1 MKVKKITV
9 GFIQENCYIVFDE
22 KTKDAVVIDPG
33 ADGEDIV
40 EELEGLNLKAILA
53 THGHIDHVGQVGYL
67 KDLFNVP
74 FYMNFKDRFLTNE
87 ELFPSFAKTLNAY
100 RCPDPDFDLGSIDR
114 LEIGDLKFDVIKTPG
129 HTPGGV
135 SFYSKENNFILVG
148 DTLFAGSVGRIDLP
162 GGDSKMLEKSLNRLM
177 ELPEETIVYSGH
189 GVNTTIGKEKKTN
202 PFITGRF
209 KLKW

>member
-1 MKVKKITV
+1 MKIKKITV

-33 ADGEDIV
+33 ADGKYIV
-40 EELEGLNLKAILA
+40 EELKGLNLKAILA

-67 KDLFNVP
+67 KGLFDVP
-74 FYMNFKDRFLTNE
+74 FYLNFKDIFLTNE
-87 ELFPSFAKTLNAY
+87 ELFPSFAKALNAY
-100 RCPDPDFDLGSIDR
+100 KCPEPDFDLENIDR
-114 LEIGDLKFDVIKTPG
+114 LEIGSLKFDVIKTPG

-135 SFYSKENNFILVG
+135 CFYSKEDRFIIVG
-148 DTLFAGSVGRIDLP
+148 DTLFAGSIGRTDLP
-162 GGDSKMLEKSLNRLM
+162 GGDAKELEKSLNKLM
-177 ELPEETIVYSGH
+177 ELPEETVVYSGH
-189 GVNTTIGKEKKTN
+189 GINTTIGKEKKTN